1 MGGEEAVSALQ
12 AEEEI
17 DSLAD
22 PFLKYPQGLADLVA
36 DSVFR
41 NAQLTGDLLVSEPVA
56 LGHKENLAAFIRKGI
71 YRRPQAGLSD
81 GILLKI
87 LIIKKP
93 GTESGHGTAAPS
105 LCWARPSSPAD
116 ISVSRM
122 TDSGIPT
129 PLIVLLLRI
138 WSIQRFLTIE

>member
-1 MGGEEAVSALQ
+1 MGGEEAVAALQ

-22 PFLKYPQGLADLVA
+22 PFLKYQQGLADLVA

-56 LGHKENLAAFIRKGI
+56 LGHKENLAAFIRQGI

-81 GILLKI
+81 GILLKS
-87 LIIKKP
+87 LIIKKLNP
-93 GTESGHGTAAPS
+93 GMEPAAPS
-105 LCWARPSSPAD
+105 PCWARPSSPAD

-122 TDSGIPT
+122 TDSGIPS

-138 WSIQRFLTIE
+138 WSIQQFLTIE

>member
-1 MGGEEAVSALQ
+1 MGGEETVAALQ

-56 LGHKENLAAFIRKGI
+56 IGHKENLAAFISGRESI
-71 YRRPQAGLSD
+71 AVHRRASV
-81 GILLKI
+81 
-87 LIIKKP
+87 
-93 GTESGHGTAAPS
+93 TESS
-105 LCWARPSSPAD
+105 
-116 ISVSRM
+116 
-122 TDSGIPT
+122 
-129 PLIVLLLRI
+129 
-138 WSIQRFLTIE
+138 

>member
-1 MGGEEAVSALQ
+1 MGGEETVAALQ

-71 YRRPQAGLSD
+71 YRRPQN
-81 GILLKI
+81 
-87 LIIKKP
+87 P
-93 GTESGHGTAAPS
+93 GMEPAAPS
-105 LCWARPSSPAD
+105 PCWARPSSPAD